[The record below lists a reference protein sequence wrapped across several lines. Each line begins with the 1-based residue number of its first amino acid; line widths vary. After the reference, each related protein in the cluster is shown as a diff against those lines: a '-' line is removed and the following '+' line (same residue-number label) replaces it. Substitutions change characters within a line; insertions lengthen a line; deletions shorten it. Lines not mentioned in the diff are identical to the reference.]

1 MMLNQMP
8 AGRPE
13 PQWTEYDPGSDV
25 DDCEY
30 RVEEMEILG
39 VKQRYIMIRGM
50 FATSAGAVS
59 IDMPAGVNVFYP
71 MTSNGFAIECYERDG
86 TLDFGTTGLTVMNAS
101 SNSIRFNN
109 IWYRGARFLVF
120 ARVN

>member
-13 PQWTEYDPGSDV
+13 PRWTKYQPSSDV
-25 DDCEY
+25 KDCEW

-39 VKQRYIMIRGM
+39 VKQRYIMIRGT
-50 FATSAGAVS
+50 FATSADSVS

-71 MTSNGFAIECYERDG
+71 NINQGFVIECYENNG
-86 TLDFGTTGLTVMNAS
+86 NLNFGTTGAVVQNAS

-109 IWYRGARFLVF
+109 IWYRGARFLIF
-120 ARVN
+120 TRVR